1 MSNPKP
7 ATGADWTQL
16 LTDPDLISH
25 LGELLQTYRE
35 AAPEKR
41 DQALLA
47 AMRKIKTGDNASDK
61 GAEERAEHATASG
74 DTAKQAPE
82 PAAPDAT
89 SPSASPPFEPDIFTP
104 APTWADRQ
112 RYPRLKCFVAVEPRV
127 DGSAD
132 PIWGNLANT
141 SMAVVSSKLQLRF
154 RPAPA

>member
-47 AMRKIKTGDNASDK
+47 AMRKIKTGENPSDK
-61 GAEERAEHATASG
+61 GAEERAEDATASG
-74 DTAKQAPE
+74 NTAKQAPE
-82 PAAPDAT
+82 PAVPPATNPQAP
-89 SPSASPPFEPDIFTP
+89 PPLVPHIFTP
-104 APTWADRQ
+104 APTCD
-112 RYPRLKCFVAVEPRV
+112 E
-127 DGSAD
+127 
-132 PIWGNLANT
+132 
-141 SMAVVSSKLQLRF
+141 
-154 RPAPA
+154 

>member
-25 LGELLQTYRE
+25 LGELLQIYRE
-35 AAPEKR
+35 AVPEKR

-82 PAAPDAT
+82 PVAPAANSPAASAT
-89 SPSASPPFEPDIFTP
+89 VEPDLLTP
-104 APTWADRQ
+104 APT
-112 RYPRLKCFVAVEPRV
+112 
-127 DGSAD
+127 
-132 PIWGNLANT
+132 
-141 SMAVVSSKLQLRF
+141 
-154 RPAPA
+154 

>member
-47 AMRKIKTGDNASDK
+47 AMRKIKTGENPSDK
-61 GAEERAEHATASG
+61 GAEERAEDAKASG
-74 DTAKQAPE
+74 NTPKQNPE
-82 PAAPDAT
+82 PAAPAAT
-89 SPSASPPFEPDIFTP
+89 GPSPSPPFDPDIFTP
-104 APTWADRQ
+104 ATTLADWR
-112 RYPRLKCFVAVEPRV
+112 
-127 DGSAD
+127 
-132 PIWGNLANT
+132 
-141 SMAVVSSKLQLRF
+141 
-154 RPAPA
+154 

>member
-61 GAEERAEHATASG
+61 GAEERAEHATASS

-82 PAAPDAT
+82 PAPPAAT
-89 SPSASPPFEPDIFTP
+89 SQIGRASCRERVYSA
-104 APTWADRQ
+104 AA
-112 RYPRLKCFVAVEPRV
+112 
-127 DGSAD
+127 
-132 PIWGNLANT
+132 
-141 SMAVVSSKLQLRF
+141 
-154 RPAPA
+154 